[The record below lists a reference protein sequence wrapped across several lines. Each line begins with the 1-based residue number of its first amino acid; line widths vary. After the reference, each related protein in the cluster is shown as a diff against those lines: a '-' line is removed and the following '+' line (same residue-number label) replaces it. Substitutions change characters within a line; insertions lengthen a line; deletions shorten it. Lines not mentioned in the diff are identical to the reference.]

1 MFTNSI
7 APDPLVLGIKKV
19 CSSLV
24 SFTTHG
30 RTMRRICT
38 REQTFGSTEIILLLA
53 FLSCISLPLEA
64 GSKVQTAWDKNADF
78 SKYHTYAWPDTL
90 PTTTRPMVALEIK
103 GSTDEQLKIKG
114 FAIQPH
120 HPDLI
125 INFYGSVDSESSVPP
140 ADPTYT
146 ATGGTPLPGT
156 TPWTNRS
163 VGTVASVSKGALVI
177 DIRDASTNHSVWRG
191 IAKNTLEQKSSALQ
205 KQIHSVIAQMFQDFP
220 PPKSSH

>member
-1 MFTNSI
+1 MLTNPI
-7 APDPLVLGIKKV
+7 ASDRHVTELEQV
-19 CSSLV
+19 CNSWV
-24 SFTTHG
+24 SFRARG
-30 RTMRRICT
+30 LEMPICN
-38 REQTFGSTEIILLLA
+38 RQRAFKSAEIVLFLA
-53 FLSCISLPLEA
+53 FLICIALPLEA
-64 GSKVQTAWDKNADF
+64 GNKVQTAWDKSADF
-78 SKYHTYAWPDTL
+78 SKYHTYSWPDAL

-103 GSTDEQLKIKG
+103 GSTDEQLKMKG
-114 FAIQPH
+114 FTIEAH

-140 ADPTYT
+140 SDPTYT
-146 ATGGTPLPGT
+146 ASGGTPLPGT